1 MGLRASL
8 QGLKIVERARRT
20 KNWTKAAPQ
29 WLQAAYTSEATLR
42 RFWRREPIKQQTF
55 KDICAAI
62 NVNWQEVV
70 EQTKAIA
77 PDSNFVGREKAIN
90 DLNQITAQ
98 GSKLILIQGQ
108 GGIGKTT
115 LARYYFDTQ
124 GFDLLIK
131 LHVAI
136 ERENIISVEL
146 AIEEWL
152 KCYFDEDPGRE
163 FGITLDRLRRKLQ
176 SSKQKIGILID
187 RLETALQKG
196 RFIPQHRCYAELL
209 RMLANPSLN
218 SVTLIT
224 SCEQL
229 CEPAVLI
236 ETYRLAALSEA
247 AWQEFFYS
255 HQVEIDTAA
264 LKEMHHSYGGNA
276 EAMCILANAIR
287 LDFEGNLQAYWQ
299 ENRHDLLLET
309 TLENLIEGQFD
320 KLKGDYTQAY
330 QLLCRLGCY
339 CYQEIPIL
347 PKAALLCLL
356 WNVPVPRRERI
367 VKALRDR
374 ALIGWDDGGYYLHP
388 VMQAK
393 AKERLKEEIS
403 NEKQEPNE
411 WLLANRAAA
420 QFYLELYEVEKI
432 ESEKSLKYAF
442 EAIEH
447 LAVIGDFE
455 ECCNVL
461 FKVLAADK
469 IENLRGTANLWNNMS
484 RFISSSEK
492 IINQL
497 SGIKKALLFI
507 PLGTIYSEVGKNS
520 QALKISEQ
528 ILAIT
533 NQKVDSDQQ
542 VNFARMSAYSIAGKA
557 YRYLGDLYQAEA
569 ACQEAQK
576 IANNSS
582 NNYWQA
588 LAFYGLGAV
597 YLENDKPRKALR
609 NFLAAAAYVKLGG
622 ITQDLKRELKRLFKL
637 LFNPA
642 TEQIAEMQKLLKKY
656 NQNEQEDRIK
666 KFNILWNIARCFNKM
681 KSFEV
686 AKKVLDLTQRLL
698 KPEDNNQQ
706 CLLALELAI
715 YYSGKKQIQLAQE
728 WYQKSLDLSINQGEK
743 WSIAYP
749 LQCYANWLYS
759 QSQYSEALAKYRQLE
774 ELLRET
780 EFWSMQAYNYYYLGI
795 TTLQVNPQQQQ
806 EAHKYLKKARKIA
819 TGIGLVFS
827 KSVEDKVELFHLSRQ
842 STGFIG

>member
-1 MGLRASL
+1 MAFRASP
-8 QGLKIVERARRT
+8 QGLGIVERARIR

-29 WLQAAYTSEATLR
+29 WLEAAYTSEATLR

-55 KDICAAI
+55 QDICAAV

-70 EQTKAIA
+70 EKTKAIA

-90 DLNQITAQ
+90 DLNQLTAQ
-98 GSKLILIQGQ
+98 GAKLILIQGE

-131 LHVAI
+131 LHIAI

-152 KCYFDEDPGRE
+152 QYYFESEPGRE

-176 SSKQKIGILID
+176 SSKPKIGILID
-187 RLETALQKG
+187 RLETALQRG
-196 RFIPQHRCYAELL
+196 RLISQHRCYAELL
-209 RMLANPSLN
+209 RMLGNPSLN
-218 SVTLIT
+218 CLTLIT
-224 SCEQL
+224 SREQL
-229 CEPAVLI
+229 WEPAVI
-236 ETYRLAALSEA
+236 VKTYRLAGLSEA
-247 AWQEFFYS
+247 AWEEFFCS

-264 LKEMHHSYGGNA
+264 LKEMHHGYAGNA

-287 LDFEGNLQAYWQ
+287 LDFAGNLHAYWQ
-299 ENRHDLLLET
+299 ENRHDLLLDP

-320 KLKGDYTQAY
+320 KLNGDYRQAY

-339 CYQEIPIL
+339 RYQEIPTL
-347 PKAALLCLL
+347 PKAALLSLL
-356 WNVPVPRRERI
+356 WDVPAPRRERVI
-367 VKALRDR
+367 KALRDR

-393 AKERLKEEIS
+393 AKERLKEKIS
-403 NEKQEPNE
+403 NEKEQSQE
-411 WLLANRAAA
+411 WLLANRVAA
-420 QFYLELYEVEKI
+420 QFYLELYEAEKVG
-432 ESEKSLKYAF
+432 SEKSLKYAF

-447 LAVIGDFE
+447 LAVIKDFE

-461 FKVLAADK
+461 LFQVLAPDK
-469 IENLRGTANLWNNMS
+469 IENLRGTANLWNHMS

-492 IINQL
+492 IINHL

-520 QALKISEQ
+520 LALKISEQ
-528 ILAIT
+528 ILTIT
-533 NQKVDSDQQ
+533 NQKIDLEQQ
-542 VNFARMSAYSIAGKA
+542 VNFARMSAYSIAGKT
-557 YRYLGDLYQAEA
+557 YRYQGYLHKAEV
-569 ACQEAQK
+569 ACQQVYK
-576 IANNSS
+576 IALKSGK
-582 NNYWQA
+582 NYWQA

-597 YLENDKPRKALR
+597 YLEKAQPRKALR
-609 NFLAAAAYVKLGG
+609 NFLAAAAYAKLGG
-622 ITQDLKRELKRLFKL
+622 ITQELKRELKKLLRL
-637 LFNPA
+637 LFNPKI
-642 TEQIAEMQKLLKKY
+642 EQIAEIQQFFQKY
-656 NQNEQEDRIK
+656 NQNQQEDRIK
-666 KFNILWNIARCFNKM
+666 KFNILWNIARCFNAM
-681 KSFEV
+681 KSFEM
-686 AKKVLDLTQRLL
+686 AKNVLDLTQRLL

-728 WYQKSLDLSINQGEK
+728 WYQKALDLSVNQGEK

-759 QSQYSEALAKYRQLE
+759 QSQYLEALEKYRQLE
-774 ELLRET
+774 KLLRET

-806 EAHKYLKKARKIA
+806 QADKYLKKARKIA
-819 TGIGLVFS
+819 TEIGLVFS
-827 KSVEDKVELFHLSRQ
+827 KSVEDEAELFHVK
-842 STGFIG
+842 

>member
-1 MGLRASL
+1 MGFRASP
-8 QGLKIVERARRT
+8 QGLEIVERARIR

-42 RFWRREPIKQQTF
+42 RFWRREPIKKQTF
-55 KDICAAI
+55 QDICEAV

-70 EQTKAIA
+70 EQSRPIVS
-77 PDSNFVGREKAIN
+77 DSNFVGREEAIN
-90 DLNQITAQ
+90 DLNQLTAQ
-98 GSKLILIQGQ
+98 GAKLILIQGQ

-124 GFDLLIK
+124 GFDLVIK
-131 LHVAI
+131 LHIAI

-152 KCYFDEDPGRE
+152 QYYFESEPGRE

-187 RLETALQKG
+187 RLETALQRG
-196 RFIPQHRCYAELL
+196 RFVSQHRCYAELL

-229 CEPAVLI
+229 CEPAVI
-236 ETYRLAALSEA
+236 VETYRLAGLSKA

-299 ENRHDLLLET
+299 ENSHDLLLDP
-309 TLENLIEGQFD
+309 TLENLIEGQFE
-320 KLKGDYTQAY
+320 KLKSDYLQAY
-330 QLLCRLGCY
+330 QLLYRLGCY
-339 CYQEIPIL
+339 RYQEIPIL

-403 NEKQEPNE
+403 NEKQQPQE
-411 WLLANRAAA
+411 WLSVNRAAA
-420 QFYLELYEVEKI
+420 QFYLELYEVEKVD
-432 ESEKSLKYAF
+432 SEKSLKYAF

-447 LAVIGDFE
+447 LASIADFE
-455 ECCNVL
+455 ECCNVLL

-497 SGIKKALLFI
+497 SGIKRALLLI

-533 NQKVDSDQQ
+533 NKKVDSGQQ

-557 YRYLGDLYQAEA
+557 YRYLGNLHKAEA

-582 NNYWQA
+582 KNYWQA

-597 YLENDKPRKALR
+597 YLEKEQPRKALR
-609 NFLAAAAYVKLGG
+609 NFLAAAAYAKLGG
-622 ITQDLKRELKRLFKL
+622 ITQELKREFKKLFRL

-642 TEQIAEMQKLLKKY
+642 TEQMAEMQQLLQKY

-706 CLLALELAI
+706 CLLALELAT

-728 WYQKSLDLSINQGEK
+728 WYQKSLDLSVNQGEK

-780 EFWSMQAYNYYYLGI
+780 EFCSMQAYNYYYLALTI
-795 TTLQVNPQQQQ
+795 LQVNSQKQQ
-806 EAHKYLKKARKIA
+806 EACKYLKKSIKIA
-819 TGIGLVFS
+819 KEIGLVFS
-827 KSVEDKVELFHLSRQ
+827 KSVKDEAYLFH
-842 STGFIG
+842 FK

>member
-1 MGLRASL
+1 MGLRASP
-8 QGLKIVERARRT
+8 QGLKIVERARIR
-20 KNWTKAAPQ
+20 KNWTKASPQ

-55 KDICAAI
+55 QDICKAV
-62 NVNWQEVV
+62 NVNWQEIV

-77 PDSNFVGREKAIN
+77 PDSNFVGREEAIN
-90 DLNQITAQ
+90 DLNQLTAQ
-98 GSKLILIQGQ
+98 GAKLILIQGQ

-124 GFDLLIK
+124 GFDLAIK
-131 LHVAI
+131 LHIAM

-152 KCYFDEDPGRE
+152 QCYFAEDPGRE
-163 FGITLDRLRRKLQ
+163 FGITLDRLRRKLE

-187 RLETALQKG
+187 RLGTALQRG
-196 RFIPQHRCYAELL
+196 RFVPQHRCYAELL

-224 SCEQL
+224 SREQL
-229 CEPAVLI
+229 CESAVI
-236 ETYRLAALSEA
+236 VETYRLPGLSEA
-247 AWQEFFYS
+247 AWQEFFYT
-255 HQVEIDTAA
+255 HQVEIDTGA
-264 LKEMHHSYGGNA
+264 LNEMHYTYGGNA

-287 LDFEGNLQAYWQ
+287 LDFAGNLHAYWQ
-299 ENRHDLLLET
+299 ENRHDLLLDP

-320 KLKGDYTQAY
+320 KLKGDYQQAY

-339 CYQEIPIL
+339 RYQEIPIL
-347 PKAALLCLL
+347 AKGALLCLL
-356 WNVPVPRRERI
+356 WDVPASRRERVI
-367 VKALRDR
+367 KALRDR

-403 NEKQEPNE
+403 NEKQQSKE

-420 QFYLELYEVEKI
+420 QFYLELYEVEKVD
-432 ESEKSLKYAF
+432 SEKSLKYAF

-447 LAVIGDFE
+447 LAVIRDFE

-461 FKVLAADK
+461 LFQVLAADK

-492 IINQL
+492 IINHL

-533 NQKVDSDQQ
+533 SQKYESEEQ
-542 VNFARMSAYSIAGKA
+542 VTFARMSAYSIAGKA
-557 YRYLGDLYQAEA
+557 YRYQGNLHKAEV
-569 ACQEAQK
+569 ACQQANK
-576 IANNSS
+576 IASNSGK
-582 NNYWQA
+582 NYWQA
-588 LAFYGLGAV
+588 LAVYGLGAV
-597 YLENDKPRKALR
+597 YLEKNRPRKALR
-609 NFLAAAAYVKLGG
+609 HFLAAAAYAKLGG
-622 ITQDLKRELKRLFKL
+622 ITQELKRELKKLFRL
-637 LFNPA
+637 LFNPKI
-642 TEQIAEMQKLLKKY
+642 EQIAEVQTFFQKY
-656 NQNEQEDRIK
+656 NQNELGDRIK
-666 KFNILWNIARCFNKM
+666 KFNILWNIARCFNEM

-686 AKKVLDLTQRLL
+686 AKRVLDLAQRLL
-698 KPEDNNQQ
+698 KQEDNNQQ
-706 CLLALELAI
+706 CLLALELAT

-728 WYQKSLDLSINQGEK
+728 WYQKALDLSVNQGEK

-774 ELLRET
+774 ELLQGT
-780 EFWSMQAYNYYYLGI
+780 EFCSMQAYNYYYLGLTI
-795 TTLQVNPQQQQ
+795 LQVNPEQQQQ
-806 EAHKYLKKARKIA
+806 AHKYLKKARKIA
-819 TGIGLVFS
+819 TEIGLVFS
-827 KSVEDKVELFHLSRQ
+827 KSVENDAELFYVK
-842 STGFIG
+842 